1 MQAVLQARH
10 PSGTALTFRLVAQR
24 LESKLQQW
32 RDQASNSTMVSAHP
46 NLSKCVRLLPWLGV
60 RHWYEPSCYED
71 VMRQVQQEERGV
83 QADPFRPRRCAVC
96 YRHHDYRGQKVV
108 LYGELTGC

>member
-1 MQAVLQARH
+1 M
-10 PSGTALTFRLVAQR
+10 FRLVAQR
-24 LESKLQQW
+24 LESQLQQW

-60 RHWYEPSCYED
+60 RHWYEPSSYED
-71 VMRQVQQEERGV
+71 VVREVQQEAARGGCDD
-83 QADPFRPRRCAVC
+83 ADLPRPRRCAVC

-108 LYGELTGC
+108 LYGG